1 MQFTDLIQLQ
11 VLKRKETF
19 PARAMDQILNRSEDP
34 SIKQLC
40 AKVHVSL
47 IQDLDEVC
55 ALLDMSKR
63 QFIEAALVD
72 ALARA
77 HDAIDS
83 SGILNDLA
91 PKQGSL

>member
-19 PARAMDQILNRSEDP
+19 PARATDELINRSADP

-72 ALARA
+72 ALERA
-77 HDAIDS
+77 HSTIDA
-83 SGILNDLA
+83 SGILDRSSPN
-91 PKQGSL
+91 QGSL

>member
-19 PARAMDQILNRSEDP
+19 PARTLDDILNRTEDP
-34 SIKQLC
+34 DIKQLC

-47 IQDLDEVC
+47 VKDLDEVC
-55 ALLDMSKR
+55 SLLDMTKR

-77 HDAIDS
+77 HHAIDS
-83 SGILNDLA
+83 SGILDEMA